1 MGGLTGP
8 QLLHGVAGKDG
19 VTFFRGGGWGGGGN
33 FRIKNKLRF

>member
-19 VTFFRGGGWGGGGN
+19 VTFFRGVGGGVVQ
-33 FRIKNKLRF
+33 FSHKK